1 MCGRV
6 TQIKKKEFVSKNSF
20 FCGLYIGFVHQQAFS
35 KAPSRVSVPPPV
47 RKLEKKGYLLY
58 SLLTFLLSSQ
68 QCSTCLR
75 VIWFLPPVATN
86 NLPIYYCTNLFS
98 NVFLSLALFIYSKR
112 YRGGVIIKMM
122 TLSS

>member
-6 TQIKKKEFVSKNSF
+6 SQSKKKKFVSQELF
-20 FCGLYIGFVHQQAFS
+20 LCGLYIGFVHQQAFS
-35 KAPSRVSVPPPV
+35 KASSRVSVPPTV

-75 VIWFLPPVATN
+75 ITQFFLPVATN
-86 NLPIYYCTNLFS
+86 NLPIYYYCTNFFS
-98 NVFLSLALFIYSKR
+98 NVF
-112 YRGGVIIKMM
+112 
-122 TLSS
+122 